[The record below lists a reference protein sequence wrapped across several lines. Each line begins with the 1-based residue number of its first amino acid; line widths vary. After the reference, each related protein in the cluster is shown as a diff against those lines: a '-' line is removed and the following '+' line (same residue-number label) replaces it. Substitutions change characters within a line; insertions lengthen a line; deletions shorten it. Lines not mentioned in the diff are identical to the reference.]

1 MKPSQEAKIACL
13 ELYEPINTLKPVA
26 DDVWI
31 VDGPE
36 ISMGYLWLFS
46 LPFTTRMTVI
56 RLPDGGLWL
65 HSPTPLDE
73 GLRKE
78 INALGPVSHIVAPNR
93 IHYWWVGDWKQ
104 AYPEAHTYAAPK
116 VVQEAAKAGRFS
128 GFDKE
133 LTDTPPAAWAGII
146 DQQVVPGSYLSEA
159 VFFHRP
165 SRTLVLTDLIENFE
179 PDKVTCGWLKPMLK
193 IGGVADPNGT
203 MPRDLRLTFLAQRKE
218 LRTAVQKM
226 IDWNPERLLL
236 AHGRWYAEGAVGELN
251 RAFRWIL

>member
-133 LTDTPPAAWAGII
+133 LTDTPPAAWARSPTSGPLRAARIFSGRPSKSASSSPRPVRRAPCTAACAQRAPTLKEVGP
-146 DQQVVPGSYLSEA
+146 DQQAACLLHE
-159 VFFHRP
+159 
-165 SRTLVLTDLIENFE
+165 
-179 PDKVTCGWLKPMLK
+179 
-193 IGGVADPNGT
+193 
-203 MPRDLRLTFLAQRKE
+203 KE
-218 LRTAVQKM
+218 DHA
-226 IDWNPERLLL
+226 P
-236 AHGRWYAEGAVGELN
+236 AS
-251 RAFRWIL
+251 

>member
-179 PDKVTCGWLKPMLK
+179 PSRVQSRFWRAAMRLFGA
-193 IGGVADPNGT
+193 ADPDGKAPFD
-203 MPRDLRLTFLAQRKE
+203 MQMTFWRHRVE
-218 LRTAVQKM
+218 LRRAVEKM
-226 IDWNPERLLL
+226 IAWAPERIVI
-236 AHGRWYAEGAVGELN
+236 AHGRWYGKDGVAELR
-251 RAFRWIL
+251 RAFRWAL